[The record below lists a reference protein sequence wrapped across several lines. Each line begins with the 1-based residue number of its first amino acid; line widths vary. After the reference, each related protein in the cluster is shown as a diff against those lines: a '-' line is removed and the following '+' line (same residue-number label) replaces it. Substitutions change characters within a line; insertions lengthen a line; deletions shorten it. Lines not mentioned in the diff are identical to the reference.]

1 MLPVKRES
9 TVPAKSAFARARE
22 RFTARQ
28 EERRRETRIGFI
40 VDATGSRHA
49 TWEQAQTIQA
59 TMFRSTAKLSA
70 LSLRLVHFGGN
81 LLTDHGWMS
90 DPRAVAAQM
99 AGVHCWTGT
108 TQIVP
113 ALRAFTDE
121 NPESRANAL
130 ILIGDCFE
138 ESQEDALSA
147 TCALKSAGIR
157 VFSFLEG
164 KDWTAETVFRRL
176 AEETGGKFAR
186 FGEDLPL
193 GALCEGV
200 ALLTAGGNEA
210 VKRLGNKKVRLLLT
224 GPAGKQS

>member
-1 MLPVKRES
+1 MLPVKRE
-9 TVPAKSAFARARE
+9 TAPAAKSAFARARE
-22 RFTARQ
+22 RFAARQ

-40 VDATGSRHA
+40 VDATGSRHE
-49 TWEQAQTIQA
+49 TWERAQTVQA

-70 LSLRLVHFGGN
+70 LSLRLVHFGGDR
-81 LLTDHGWMS
+81 LADHGWMS
-90 DPRAVAAQM
+90 NPRAVAARM
-99 AGVHCWTGT
+99 AGVDCWIGL

-113 ALRAFTDE
+113 ALRSFATED
-121 NPESRANAL
+121 PESRANAL

-138 ESQEDALSA
+138 ESQEDALA
-147 TCALKSAGIR
+147 VARALKSVGIR

-164 KDWTAETVFRRL
+164 NDWTAETVFRRL

-210 VKRLGNKKVRLLLT
+210 VKRLGNKKVQRLLLT
-224 GPAGKQS
+224 GPDGN